1 MSDTPDNTP
10 SVDENAIR
18 EKLQAELEA
27 KYRTQFEEEK
37 QKIIGNRDQILE
49 EKRQL
54 EQRFKGVDPDKL
66 EQFEQY
72 RKRVEADEEL
82 QLIEQGKIDDVI
94 RRRMEG
100 REKAWNET
108 QAEYEERLKAAQTQ
122 ATEFEKRA
130 AELENKAREMMKR
143 QYFKDLTA
151 EDDSFKKDYFGDF
164 FALQSKF
171 ADVDESTGIVY
182 ALDENG
188 KRRVDTDGN
197 LVKFEDY
204 YAKLKV
210 NHGLFWNGGQG
221 SGIKGGGANGEVFGT
236 NPEKWTTEQKLQYIE
251 QHGHAAY
258 AEALAKSKRK

>member
-1 MSDTPDNTP
+1 MSETQENQ

-18 EKLQAELEA
+18 EKVQSELEA
-27 KYRTQFEEEK
+27 KYRQQFEEEK

-54 EQRFKGVDPDKL
+54 EQRFKGIDPDKL
-66 EQFEQY
+66 QQFEQY

-82 QLIEQGKIDDVI
+82 QLIEQGKIDDVV

-108 QAEYEERLKAAQTQ
+108 QAEYEERLKAAQSQ
-122 ATEFEKRA
+122 ASEYEKRA
-130 AELENKAREMMKR
+130 SELENKAKEMLKR
-143 QYFKDLTA
+143 QYFKDLTS

-171 ADVDESTGIVY
+171 ADVDESTGTVY

-197 LVKFEDY
+197 FVKFEDY

-221 SGIKGGGANGEVFGT
+221 SGMKGNGQGGDVMGQD
-236 NPEKWTTEQKLQYIE
+236 PRKWTAEQRHE
-251 QHGHAAY
+251 Y
-258 AEALAKSKRK
+258 AQKYGQKALGEAIAKATRAK